1 MAGSVTHAFFANDV
15 IKEVN
20 KKRKILFNDDYINI
34 YAQSMDPFNFYSI
47 LFPIKKNSNKIRGF
61 SSIFHRTKTNEFFI
75 ELVKYIKDNNLSN
88 DVEVMSFLY
97 GYITHY
103 VLDSSLHPFVEY
115 NTGKW
120 DKKKKETYKYNAKH
134 HEMETFL
141 DIYILKKNNIIPKKY
156 KSYKILFNVNKFGN
170 NLSMCLDYTFSK
182 VYNFKNFSKLY
193 LKSIKDMKF
202 CFRILRYDP
211 LGYKKYFY
219 KVFDI
224 ISTGKV
230 LNSKF
235 LSYSYL
241 PKNSDIFLNKNNSKW
256 FYPYDESVKLN
267 DSFDDI
273 YDKAKNK
280 CVDIIIKVT
289 DYIKKNKELDL
300 NSLFNLSYVT
310 GLDWTLKNSNPKYK
324 Y

>member
-15 IKEVN
+15 IKEVT
-20 KKRKILFNDDYINI
+20 KKRKILYNNDLINI
-34 YAQSMDPFNFYSI
+34 FAQSMDPFNFYSI
-47 LFPIKKNSNKIRGF
+47 LFPIKKNSSTIRSF
-61 SSIFHRTKTNEFFI
+61 SSVFHRTKINDFFKEI
-75 ELVKYIKDNNLSN
+75 ITYVKDNNLSK

-115 NTGKW
+115 NTGSW

-141 DIYILKKNNIIPKKY
+141 DIYTLQKNNIVPEKY
-156 KSYKILFNVNKFGN
+156 KSYKTLFNVNKFGN
-170 NLSMCLDYTFSK
+170 NLSKCIDYTFDK
-182 VYNFKNFSKLY
+182 IYNFKNFSKFY

-202 CFRILRYDP
+202 CFRLLRYDP
-211 LGYKKYFY
+211 LGYKKYCY

-224 ISTGKV
+224 VSTKNV

-235 LSYSYL
+235 LSYSYI
-241 PKNSDIFLNKNNSKW
+241 PKNSLLFLNKDNQEW
-256 FYPYDESVKLN
+256 FYPYDESIKLN

-273 YDKAKNK
+273 YVKALYKASN
-280 CVDIIIKVT
+280 IIIKVT
-289 DYIKKNKELDL
+289 DYIKRNKELDF

-310 GLDWTLKNSNPKYK
+310 GLYWTLKNNNPKYR